1 MVMESDNTQKLI
13 QVGLDLDEIVFLEA
27 LIDEEEFRL
36 ENNHSDIT
44 PEQYPHIESLRDKF
58 FNARL
63 HLKHKGL

>member
-1 MVMESDNTQKLI
+1 MSEDIRKHPVELTLEE
-13 QVGLDLDEIVFLEA
+13 VYFLES

-63 HLKHKGL
+63 ILKHESI